1 MTATSIETRDV
12 SRTFRVGAEDVHALR
27 GVSLTVAPREFVA
40 LIGRSGSGKTT
51 LLNIIAGLD
60 RPSEGEVLFDGER
73 IDNLPEAELT
83 KLRRRDLGF
92 VFQSFGLLP
101 LLSATENV
109 ELPLRIAGAS
119 ASDRSRRAKNAL
131 DLVGLTRRANHRPY
145 ELSGGEQQRVAIAR
159 AIATEPRL
167 ILADEPTG
175 ELDSTTA
182 RAIFGLLRA
191 LAREQDITVITCTHD
206 RLVMEL
212 ADRVEELADGQ
223 LLAQEDR
230 KLWKRVQEQARSPF
244 EAARG
249 IGLGDGSEVEDSELS
264 SLVGQDARVF
274 AAPGLSRDGDGQAPS
289 LTEEVEAAE
298 EPPEEDAARWAR
310 PGKR

>member
-1 MTATSIETRDV
+1 MPAAEIEARAV
-12 SRTFRVGAEDVHALR
+12 SRVFRLGSEEVHALKGIDLQVHR
-27 GVSLTVAPREFVA
+27 REFVA

-60 RPSEGEVLFDGER
+60 RPTSGEVYLDGNR
-73 IDNLPEAELT
+73 IDNLSEGELT

-101 LLSATENV
+101 LLSAQENV
-109 ELPLRIAGAS
+109 ELPLRISGFSHGERTRLA
-119 ASDRSRRAKNAL
+119 RNAL
-131 DLVGLTRRANHRPY
+131 DLVGLTRRSNHRPY

-182 RAIFGLLRA
+182 RLVFGLLRA
-191 LAREQDITVITCTHD
+191 LSREQDFTVVTCTHD

-223 LLAQEDR
+223 LVAPGEGE
-230 KLWKRVQEQARSPF
+230 LWKRVQDTARSPF
-244 EAARG
+244 EAAFVGARPG
-249 IGLGDGSEVEDSELS
+249 HEGPKLS
-264 SLVGQDARVF
+264 SLVGADTRHFGAEQRESERGNGRTPD
-274 AAPGLSRDGDGQAPS
+274 DGDE
-289 LTEEVEAAE
+289 TRD
-298 EPPEEDAARWAR
+298 EDSARWAR
-310 PGKR
+310 PGSHPE